1 MPNESL
7 QWLCSK
13 IMSIRSWGIFIALVW
28 LTAWLVVS
36 AAAQVALTGTSYTQN
51 FNTIGKGLPPGWSVR
66 TNATANSLGLPVT
79 FPLAAKSWADT
90 TGEFGN
96 CAALTNNLGVPA
108 TGTES
113 SAIQLTFTNRLL
125 AVRQTQSF
133 GDPGAAF
140 VFQITNTLGFSNLTF
155 SLDFNLLK
163 SNGYSTTW
171 TIAYAVSNT
180 PASFSLLGTYDD
192 PGSIGTTNRSFTLGA
207 DANNQTNNLWIRII
221 AMSAS
226 TGSGS
231 RDTFG
236 IDNFSL
242 SWTINNPAVVTP
254 VITAIVV
261 NGGNV
266 QVNFTGG
273 TSDAPPSF
281 LLLSSAQ
288 TGGTYADTGAII
300 TSPGSG
306 LFQCACAVNGPQQF
320 YRIERP

>member
-1 MPNESL
+1 
-7 QWLCSK
+7 
-13 IMSIRSWGIFIALVW
+13 MSICTLGTSIAVLW
-28 LTAWLVVS
+28 LTAWFVVS
-36 AAAQVALTGTSYTQN
+36 AEAQLTLAGTNYTQN
-51 FNTIGKGLPPGWSVR
+51 FNAIGKGLPPGWSVR
-66 TNATANSLGLPVT
+66 TNATANSLGLPAT

-113 SAIQLTFTNRLL
+113 SAIQLTFTNRVL
-125 AVRQTQSF
+125 AVRQTQNF

-140 VFQITNTLGFSNLTF
+140 VFQITNTLGFSNFTF

-180 PASFSLLGTYDD
+180 PASFIPLGTYDD
-192 PGSIGTTNRSFTLGA
+192 PGSIGTTNRSFTLGT

-221 AMSAS
+221 ALSAS

-231 RDTFG
+231 RDTYG

-242 SWTINNPAVVTP
+242 SWTTNNQAVVTP
-254 VITAIVV
+254 AITAIVV

-266 QVNFTGG
+266 QIDFTDG
-273 TSDAPPSF
+273 TSAAPPSF

-288 TGGTYADTGAII
+288 TGGNYADTGATIM
-300 TSPGSG
+300 SLGSG
-306 LFQCACAVNGPQQF
+306 LFRAACAVNGPQQF
-320 YRIERP
+320 YRIERL

>member
-1 MPNESL
+1 
-7 QWLCSK
+7 
-13 IMSIRSWGIFIALVW
+13 MSIRRSGKFIAVSW
-28 LTAWLVVS
+28 LTTWLVVS
-36 AAAQVALTGTSYTQN
+36 AEAQFTLTGTNYTQN
-51 FNTIGKGLPPGWSVR
+51 FNSISNGLPSGWSVL
-66 TNATANSLGLPVT
+66 TNATANSLGLPAT
-79 FPLAAKSWADT
+79 FPTAAKSWADT

-96 CAALTNNLGVPA
+96 CAALTNNLGVA
-108 TGTES
+108 ASGKES

-125 AVRQTQSF
+125 AVRQTQNF

-140 VFQITNTLGFSNLTF
+140 VFQIANTLGCSNLTF
-155 SLDFNLLK
+155 SLDFDLLR

-180 PASFSLLGTYDD
+180 PASFIPLGTYND
-192 PGSIGTTNRSFTLGA
+192 PGSIGTTNRSFTLGTDA
-207 DANNQTNNLWIRII
+207 DNQTNNLWIRIT
-221 AMSAS
+221 ALSAS

-242 SWTINNPAVVTP
+242 SWTTNNLAVVTLA
-254 VITAIVV
+254 ITAIVV

-266 QVNFTGG
+266 QIDFTGE
-273 TSDAPPSF
+273 TDALPSSF

-288 TGGTYADTGAII
+288 PSGTYADTGAVI

-306 LFQCACAVNGPQQF
+306 LFRAACAVNSPQQF
-320 YRIERP
+320 YRIEQP

>member
-1 MPNESL
+1 
-7 QWLCSK
+7 
-13 IMSIRSWGIFIALVW
+13 MSIRSSGTFIAVSW
-28 LTAWLVVS
+28 LTAWFVVS
-36 AAAQVALTGTSYTQN
+36 AEAQLTLTGTNYTQN
-51 FNTIGKGLPPGWSVR
+51 FNAIGKGLPPGWSVR
-66 TNATANSLGLPVT
+66 TNATANSLELPAI

-140 VFQITNTLGFSNLTF
+140 VFQITNTLGCSNLTF
-155 SLDFNLLK
+155 SLDFDLLK

-171 TIAYAVSNT
+171 TIAYAVSNA
-180 PASFSLLGTYDD
+180 PASFSPLGTYND
-192 PGSIGTTNRSFTLGA
+192 PGSIGTTNRSFTLGT

-221 AMSAS
+221 ALSAS

-242 SWTINNPAVVTP
+242 SWTANNLAVVTP
-254 VITAIVV
+254 AITAIVV

-266 QVNFTGG
+266 QVDFTGG
-273 TSDAPPSF
+273 ASDAPSSF

-300 TSPGSG
+300 TSPSSG
-306 LFQCACAVNGPQQF
+306 LFRAACVVNGPQQF
-320 YRIERP
+320 YRIEQP